1 VGLKARIFKDRFV
14 FDESYRP
21 RRLLV
26 RDREASLLISR
37 YMAKLDE
44 MAGFTDVSLIYGSI
58 GRVGIGK
65 TTVATYV
72 GRSLEELAGRRGVN
86 FKHVYINTFGAP
98 SLHQILS
105 VIVDQ
110 LGMNISV
117 RGSSA
122 IEVLK
127 AVVDHAYLRD
137 MFILLVLDEF
147 QSLLLSP
154 KISEDDLYLLMR
166 VYEEIPSR
174 DGVNRISYLLVASDF
189 RVTAYMRERIPQ
201 VESQI
206 GFRMHL
212 KPYTSDELKVIL
224 RQRAEEGLVEGVWDD
239 YHIELISEYFGE
251 DRGGD
256 GSARKAILT
265 LRMAA
270 ELAEAEGSSIIRE
283 DHVRRALSE
292 NALAYI
298 PLDELRA
305 LSTHELLVML
315 ALTSLVM
322 EKGGWA
328 TTGELMDRYEEI
340 ARYYGEQPRGHT
352 QFHTYI
358 KNLTTMGLMD
368 VRPSGK
374 GVRGRTSIIR
384 LSPEIPADRMR
395 EVLESIIMD
404 RIKQRPQGNGA

>member
-1 VGLKARIFKDRFV
+1 MSSRVFRDRFV

-26 RDREASLLISR
+26 RDREASLLTSR
-37 YMAKLDE
+37 YLAKLSE

-72 GRSLEELAGRRGVN
+72 GRGLEEVAGRRGVN

-105 VIVDQ
+105 VMVDQ
-110 LGMNISV
+110 LGMNVSV

-127 AVVDHAYLRD
+127 AIVDYAYLKD

-154 KISEDDLYLLMR
+154 RVSEDDLYLLMR

-206 GFRMHL
+206 GFRVHL
-212 KPYTSDELKVIL
+212 KPYTSEELRLIL
-224 RQRAEEGLVEGVWDD
+224 TQRAEEGLNEGVWDD
-239 YHIELISEYFGE
+239 YHIELISDYFGE
-251 DRGGD
+251 DKGGD

-283 DHVRRALSE
+283 DHIRRALSE
-292 NALAYI
+292 SALSYI
-298 PLDELRA
+298 PLDELRS
-305 LSTHELLVML
+305 LSTHELLIML
-315 ALTSLVM
+315 ALTSIIM

-328 TTGELMDRYEEI
+328 TTGELIDRYEEL

-352 QFHTYI
+352 QFHTYV
-358 KNLTTMGLMD
+358 KNLATMGLMD
-368 VRPSGK
+368 VRLSGK

-384 LSPEIPADRMR
+384 LAPEIPADRMR
-395 EVLESIIMD
+395 EVLESIVMD
-404 RIKQRPQGNGA
+404 RVKQRPEV

>member
-1 VGLKARIFKDRFV
+1 MEVSSGIFKDRFV
-14 FDESYRP
+14 FDEGYKP

-26 RDREASLLISR
+26 RDREASLLTSR
-37 YMAKLDE
+37 YLAKLDA

-72 GRSLEELAGRRGVN
+72 GRSLEEVGGRKGFN

-105 VIVDQ
+105 VMVDQ

-122 IEVLK
+122 LEVLK
-127 AVVDHAYLRD
+127 AIVDHAYLKD
-137 MFILLVLDEF
+137 MFILLILDEF

-154 KISEDDLYLLMR
+154 RVSEDDLYLLMR

-212 KPYTSDELKVIL
+212 KPYTSEELKIIL
-224 RQRAEEGLVEGVWDD
+224 TQRAEEGLVEGVWDD
-239 YHIELISEYFGE
+239 YYIELISEYFGE
-251 DRGGD
+251 DKGSD

-270 ELAEAEGSSIIRE
+270 ELAEAEGSSVIRE

-292 NALAYI
+292 SALSYI

-305 LSTHELLVML
+305 LSTHELLLML
-315 ALTSLVM
+315 ALTNVVM

-358 KNLTTMGLMD
+358 KNLATMGLMD
-368 VRPSGK
+368 VRSSGK

-384 LSPEIPADRMR
+384 LAPEIPADRMR

-404 RIKQRPQGNGA
+404 RIKQRPVE